1 MAQLVEQR
9 IRNAQVIGSSPIT
22 SSTKIPMNTKFVGFF
37 FFPGN
42 VEKGKMFKNCSSTTL
57 KITGKG
63 VKGLVTCF
71 GFKSHHS
78 HTLFP

>member
-1 MAQLVEQR
+1 MAQVAEHVLGKDEVT
-9 IRNAQVIGSSPIT
+9 GSNPVN
-22 SSTKIPMNTKFVGFF
+22 SSTRIPMNTKFVGFF

-57 KITGKG
+57 KITEKG
-63 VKGLVTCF
+63 VKSLVTCF
-71 GFKSHHS
+71 GFKSYHS

>member
-1 MAQLVEQR
+1 
-9 IRNAQVIGSSPIT
+9 
-22 SSTKIPMNTKFVGFF
+22 MNTKFVGFF

-71 GFKSHHS
+71 GFKSYHS